1 MALSTTIV
9 GYLLLFTLV
18 GFGFVLFN
26 ILIGA
31 LLRPNNPHPE
41 KLEIY
46 ECGEPTIG
54 SSFVQFDLRFYVV
67 ALLFILFDVEVA
79 FFFPWAV
86 VLGKAAQL
94 ASSNTP
100 IVVENEAGQLVHG
113 PGYEGLMA
121 ELGIPTDTAMLAS
134 SEAAQQGTELV
145 KDAAG
150 KLVMTSV
157 VDIVIFF
164 SILLIGFAYVWKRGD
179 LDWVKATTGQ
189 KPIDL
194 HLAPEPTRSEP
205 LMPVS
210 S

>member
-1 MALSTTIV
+1 M
-9 GYLLLFTLV
+9 
-18 GFGFVLFN
+18 
-26 ILIGA
+26 
-31 LLRPNNPHPE
+31 
-41 KLEIY
+41 
-46 ECGEPTIG
+46 
-54 SSFVQFDLRFYVV
+54 
-67 ALLFILFDVEVA
+67 EVA